1 MLRALA
7 SAASLGLAATLIS
20 AAPAPA
26 APTATRQ
33 GITAAAQTTTAR
45 LTWRPV
51 TGVSHYKVQFAGAS
65 WSQTVTTPT
74 VTLKRM
80 KPATKYKVRVTAITK
95 AGRAQRARTVTFTTQ
110 PRGGG
115 KVNRTTTGPAGPAGP
130 KGDTGATG
138 PQGPQGDTGATGPQ
152 GPSGVADVWRGRL
165 APLQVPLL
173 PTQATILTRA
183 LPVGHYV
190 LNAHVNLINNNTGPA
205 GVSCSWYGPW
215 GLIDDSASVA
225 LPAHNGILGGGTAS
239 LSIGSTISLPAGGTV
254 SILCANLSGGGYV
267 GVTGGTYTASK
278 VGSLN

>member
-26 APTATRQ
+26 APTAARH
-33 GITAAAQTTTAR
+33 GISAATQTTTAR
-45 LTWRPV
+45 LAWRPV
-51 TGVSHYKVQFAGAS
+51 PGASQYKVQFAGAS
-65 WSQTVTTPT
+65 WSQTVTTPA

-80 KPATKYKVRVTAITK
+80 KPATKYKVRVTAVTK
-95 AGRAQRARTVTFTTQ
+95 TGRALRARTVTFTTQ
-110 PRGGG
+110 SRGGS
-115 KVNRTTTGPAGPAGP
+115 KVDRATTGPAGP

-138 PQGPQGDTGATGPQ
+138 PQGPKGDTGATGPQ
-152 GPSGVADVWRGRL
+152 GPSGVAEVWRGRL
-165 APLQVPLL
+165 SPIQVPLL

-190 LNAHVNLINNNTGPA
+190 LTAHVNLINNNTAPA

-215 GLIDDSASVA
+215 GLIDDPASVA

-254 SILCANLSGGGYV
+254 SIICANLSGGGYV
-267 GVTGGTYTASK
+267 GVTGGTYTASQ
-278 VGSLN
+278 VSSLN